1 MESRTNKVH
10 FKTFKAGKFWLVSG
24 ITLAALGGSFTISG
38 VGVHADEINGQPVS
52 AAKDTTPT
60 TDVSTNKVAEATP
73 AQQQAIDDAQK
84 DVDQDNRDIAKNQD
98 DTAKEQA
105 NNDDLNNQTAN
116 KRDDVNKAQDAS
128 DKANNQVNKDQ
139 DAVDDATPDGYDDV
153 QNAKDQAE
161 TDKNKAQS
169 DADKAQAQQAAAD
182 KAAKE
187 AADKAAKA
195 QADKDA
201 AAKAKA
207 DAQAQAD
214 AAKNKAD
221 NTPKTSNVHHDPTP
235 AKPGSQ
241 LDPTNIDSEAD
252 LPTELTEPSGL
263 TDAEKNQD
271 HYGSPDPWYKYTG
284 ANDTSAVIKAGTQ
297 LTAQQQKELA
307 QYALA
312 LINSFRKQHGLKPI
326 LMSDTVQELGDAVV
340 NLRVK
345 DGTEAGV
352 HSDIWSAELDDAIS
366 KVAGGNQYDVINS
379 GENLYASIL
388 ENEDT
393 TMLQL
398 KVQLLQYV
406 TGMCFTDGDWNWG
419 HRANFLSHTYG
430 SQDEADQ
437 IYMSLNLQYYL
448 DGGDT
453 GLNTT
458 TYLFDFWA
466 AKTGTDGTAEKA
478 LSNGI
483 YSEYVNHGYD
493 SVETNPAYTQAVND
507 YNQAL
512 AQVAS
517 ANKVYAQANYNANST
532 ASASKLAQQTLAN
545 AKAQLK
551 TTQANLANAK
561 TKLANTEKA
570 LADATTK
577 YGDQLNA
584 YNAAKAT
591 LEADQAKAA
600 QLAKDLVNAKQALAN
615 NQSAIAT
622 SDTKIKSLKDQL
634 AQLQV
639 KLAKD
644 EKTLAD
650 AKAAAENNGSDTD
663 NNGNDS
669 NTDPDNNN
677 SGSDDN
683 HNNGS
688 HADNNGSDTNNN
700 GSDNNN
706 SDSNNNGD
714 DPDNNNSGSDNDH
727 NNGSDTDNNGSDT
740 DNNGSNDNSNT
751 DPDNNNSGSNSDNN
765 GDNSDTNQD
774 ANDSSSN
781 NGGSNV
787 NNNGSNTNR
796 NNSDHSFNTN
806 SELTTND
813 IDNSNSRSNN
823 VTTNNLSFI
832 NSQNSSTI
840 TPAQV
845 AAKTINQKQLPQT
858 GDQTSNQEISLL
870 GMIGLALSMLRPYFN
885 FKA

>member
-1 MESRTNKVH
+1 M
-10 FKTFKAGKFWLVSG
+10 
-24 ITLAALGGSFTISG
+24 
-38 VGVHADEINGQPVS
+38 
-52 AAKDTTPT
+52 
-60 TDVSTNKVAEATP
+60 
-73 AQQQAIDDAQK
+73 
-84 DVDQDNRDIAKNQD
+84 
-98 DTAKEQA
+98 
-105 NNDDLNNQTAN
+105 
-116 KRDDVNKAQDAS
+116 
-128 DKANNQVNKDQ
+128 
-139 DAVDDATPDGYDDV
+139 
-153 QNAKDQAE
+153 
-161 TDKNKAQS
+161 
-169 DADKAQAQQAAAD
+169 
-182 KAAKE
+182 
-187 AADKAAKA
+187 
-195 QADKDA
+195 
-201 AAKAKA
+201 
-207 DAQAQAD
+207 
-214 AAKNKAD
+214 
-221 NTPKTSNVHHDPTP
+221 HHDPTP

-340 NLRVK
+340 NLRIK
-345 DGTEAGV
+345 DGTPFGV
-352 HSDIWSAELDDAIS
+352 HTDTGSAELDDAIS
-366 KVAGGNQYDVINS
+366 KVAGGNQYDVING
-379 GENLYASIL
+379 GENLDNTTLAATY
-388 ENEDT
+388 DT

-398 KVQLLQYV
+398 KVELLQGI
-406 TGMCFTDGDWNWG
+406 TGMCYADGFYNWG

-437 IYMSLNLQYYL
+437 IYMSFNIQNYKAGAY
-448 DGGDT
+448 DIVDSM
-453 GLNTT
+453 

-466 AKTGTDGTAEKA
+466 ARTDTDGTAEKA
-478 LSNGI
+478 LSNGA

-517 ANKVYAQANYNANST
+517 ANKAYTQANYNANST
-532 ASASKLAQQTLAN
+532 ASASKLAQQTLVN

-551 TTQANLANAK
+551 TAQANLANAK
-561 TKLANTEKA
+561 TKLANAEKA
-570 LADATTK
+570 LADATAQ

-584 YNAAKAT
+584 YNAAKA
-591 LEADQAKAA
+591 A
-600 QLAKDLVNAKQALAN
+600 QLAKDLANAKQALAD

-622 SDTKIKSLKDQL
+622 SDAKIKSLKDQS
-634 AQLQV
+634 AQLQA

-663 NNGNDS
+663 NNGDDS

-688 HADNNGSDTNNN
+688 DTDNNSGSDNN

-706 SDSNNNGD
+706 S
-714 DPDNNNSGSDNDH
+714 GSDN
-727 NNGSDTDNNGSDT
+727 NGG
-740 DNNGSNDNSNT
+740 NSNT
-751 DPDNNNSGSNSDNN
+751 DPDNNNSGSNDNHNNGSDTDNNESDNN
-765 GDNSDTNQD
+765 KSGSNTDNNSDNSNTNQD
-774 ANDSSSN
+774 TNHSRTDNS
-781 NGGSNV
+781 GSNV
-787 NNNGSNTNR
+787 NNSGSDTNS
-796 NNSDHSFNTN
+796 NDSDHSFSTN
-806 SELTTND
+806 SELITNGIDDSD
-813 IDNSNSRSNN
+813 IRDNDA
-823 VTTNNLSFI
+823 TTNNLSFV
-832 NSQNSSTI
+832 NSRNSSTI

-870 GMIGLALSMLRPYFN
+870 GMIGLALSSLGLISISKRKHN
-885 FKA
+885 

>member
-73 AQQQAIDDAQK
+73 AQQQAIGDAQK

-207 DAQAQAD
+207 DAQAKAD

-252 LPTELTEPSGL
+252 LPTELVEPSGL
-263 TDAEKNQD
+263 TDEEKNQE
-271 HYGSPDPWYKYTG
+271 YYASTDPWYKYTG

-307 QYALA
+307 QYALT
-312 LINSFRKQHGLKPI
+312 LINSLRKQHGLKPI
-326 LMSDTVQELGDAVV
+326 LMSDTVQELGNAVV

-345 DGTEAGV
+345 NGTEAGV
-352 HSDIWSAELDDAIS
+352 HTDTGSAELDDAIS
-366 KVAGGNQYDVINS
+366 KVAGGNQYDVING
-379 GENLYASIL
+379 GENLYGSIL
-388 ENEDT
+388 ENSDT
-393 TMLQL
+393 TLLQL
-398 KVQLLQYV
+398 KVQLLQFL
-406 TGMCFTDGDWNWG
+406 TGMSFADGHWGWG
-419 HRANFLSHTYG
+419 HRDNFLSHTYG

-437 IYMSLNLQYYL
+437 VYMSFNLQHYL

-453 GLNTT
+453 GLNTI
-458 TYLFDFWA
+458 TYLFDFWV

-478 LSNGI
+478 LSNGA

-517 ANKVYAQANYNANST
+517 ANKAYTQANYNANST

-551 TTQANLANAK
+551 TAQANLANAK
-561 TKLANTEKA
+561 TKLANAEKA
-570 LADATTK
+570 LADATAQ

-600 QLAKDLVNAKQALAN
+600 QLAKDLANAKQALAD

-622 SDTKIKSLKDQL
+622 SDAKIKSLKDQL
-634 AQLQV
+634 AQLQA

-663 NNGNDS
+663 NNGDDS

-688 HADNNGSDTNNN
+688 DTDNNSGSDNN

-706 SDSNNNGD
+706 S
-714 DPDNNNSGSDNDH
+714 GSDN
-727 NNGSDTDNNGSDT
+727 NGG
-740 DNNGSNDNSNT
+740 NSNT
-751 DPDNNNSGSNSDNN
+751 DPDNNNSGSNDNHNNGSDTDNNESDNN
-765 GDNSDTNQD
+765 NSGSNTDNNSDNSNTNQD
-774 ANDSSSN
+774 TNHSRSD

-787 NNNGSNTNR
+787 NNSGSDTNS
-796 NNSDHSFNTN
+796 NDSDHSFSTN
-806 SELTTND
+806 SELTTNGIDDSD
-813 IDNSNSRSNN
+813 IRDNDA
-823 VTTNNLSFI
+823 TTNNLSFV
-832 NSQNSSTI
+832 NSRNSSTI

-870 GMIGLALSMLRPYFN
+870 GMIGLALSSLGLISISKRKHN
-885 FKA
+885 

>member
-73 AQQQAIDDAQK
+73 AQQQVIDDAQK

-128 DKANNQVNKDQ
+128 DKANDQVNKDQ

-207 DAQAQAD
+207 DAQAKAD
-214 AAKNKAD
+214 ATKNKAD

-284 ANDTSAVIKAGTQ
+284 ANDTSAVVKAGTQ

-307 QYALA
+307 QYALT
-312 LINSFRKQHGLKPI
+312 LINDFRKQHGLKPVI
-326 LMSDTVQELGDAVV
+326 MSDTVQELGDAVV
-340 NLRVK
+340 NLRIK

-352 HSDIWSAELDDAIS
+352 HSDTGSAELDDAIS
-366 KVAGGNQYDVINS
+366 KVAGGNQYDVLNA
-379 GENLYASIL
+379 GENLYDSIL
-388 ENEDT
+388 QNGDT

-398 KVQLLQYV
+398 KVELLQQI
-406 TGMCFTDGDWNWG
+406 TGMCYADGNWDWG
-419 HRANFLSHTYG
+419 HHDNFLVNKYG
-430 SQDEADQ
+430 SSEDADQ
-437 IYMSLNLQYYL
+437 IYMSLNLQQYQA
-448 DGGDT
+448 DGELVFNDMV
-453 GLNTT
+453 
-458 TYLFDFWA
+458 YLFDFWA
-466 AKTGTDGTAEKA
+466 TKTGTDGTAEKA
-478 LSNGI
+478 LSNGT

-517 ANKVYAQANYNANST
+517 ANKAYTQANYNANST

-551 TTQANLANAK
+551 TPQANLANAK

-570 LADATTK
+570 LADATAQ

-600 QLAKDLVNAKQALAN
+600 QLAKDLANAKQALAD

-622 SDTKIKSLKDQL
+622 SDAKIKSLKDQL
-634 AQLQV
+634 AQLQA

-663 NNGNDS
+663 NNGDDS

-688 HADNNGSDTNNN
+688 DTDNNSGSDNN

-706 SDSNNNGD
+706 S
-714 DPDNNNSGSDNDH
+714 GSDN
-727 NNGSDTDNNGSDT
+727 NGG
-740 DNNGSNDNSNT
+740 NSNT
-751 DPDNNNSGSNSDNN
+751 DPDNNNSGSNDNHNNGSDTDNNESDNN
-765 GDNSDTNQD
+765 NSGSNTDNNSDNSNTNQD
-774 ANDSSSN
+774 TNHSRSD

-787 NNNGSNTNR
+787 NNSGSDTNS
-796 NNSDHSFNTN
+796 NDSDHSFSTN
-806 SELTTND
+806 SELTTNGIDDSD
-813 IDNSNSRSNN
+813 IRDNDA
-823 VTTNNLSFI
+823 TTNNLSFV
-832 NSQNSSTI
+832 NSRNSSTI

-870 GMIGLALSMLRPYFN
+870 GMIGLALSSLGLISISKRKHN
-885 FKA
+885 

>member
-187 AADKAAKA
+187 AVDKAAKA

-207 DAQAQAD
+207 DAQAKAD

-340 NLRVK
+340 NLRIK
-345 DGTEAGV
+345 DGTPFGV
-352 HSDIWSAELDDAIS
+352 HTDTGSAELDDAIS
-366 KVAGGNQYDVINS
+366 KVAGGNQYDVING
-379 GENLYASIL
+379 GENLDNTTLAATY
-388 ENEDT
+388 DT

-398 KVQLLQYV
+398 KVELLQGI
-406 TGMCFTDGDWNWG
+406 TGMCYADGFYNWG

-437 IYMSLNLQYYL
+437 IYMSFNIQNYKAGAY
-448 DGGDT
+448 DIVDSM
-453 GLNTT
+453 

-466 AKTGTDGTAEKA
+466 ARTDTDGTAEKA
-478 LSNGI
+478 LSNGA

-517 ANKVYAQANYNANST
+517 ANKAYTQANYNANST

-551 TTQANLANAK
+551 TAQANLANAK
-561 TKLANTEKA
+561 TKLANAEKA
-570 LADATTK
+570 LADATAQ

-600 QLAKDLVNAKQALAN
+600 QLAKDLANAKQALAD

-622 SDTKIKSLKDQL
+622 SDAKIKSLKDQS
-634 AQLQV
+634 AQLQA

-663 NNGNDS
+663 NNGDDS

-688 HADNNGSDTNNN
+688 DTDNNSGSDNN

-706 SDSNNNGD
+706 S
-714 DPDNNNSGSDNDH
+714 GSDN
-727 NNGSDTDNNGSDT
+727 NGG
-740 DNNGSNDNSNT
+740 NSNT
-751 DPDNNNSGSNSDNN
+751 DPDNNNSGSNDNHNNGSDTDNNESDNN
-765 GDNSDTNQD
+765 NSGSNTDNNSDNSNTNQD
-774 ANDSSSN
+774 TNHSRTDNS
-781 NGGSNV
+781 GSNV
-787 NNNGSNTNR
+787 NNSGSDTNS
-796 NNSDHSFNTN
+796 NDSDHSFSTN
-806 SELTTND
+806 SELITNGIDDSD
-813 IDNSNSRSNN
+813 IRDNDA
-823 VTTNNLSFI
+823 TTNNLSFV
-832 NSQNSSTI
+832 NSRNSSTI

-870 GMIGLALSMLRPYFN
+870 GMIGLALSSLGLISISKRKHN
-885 FKA
+885 

>member
-207 DAQAQAD
+207 DAQAKAD

-340 NLRVK
+340 NLRIK
-345 DGTEAGV
+345 DGTPFGV
-352 HSDIWSAELDDAIS
+352 HTDTGSAELDDAIS
-366 KVAGGNQYDVINS
+366 KVAGGNQYDVING
-379 GENLYASIL
+379 GENLDNTTLAATY
-388 ENEDT
+388 DT

-398 KVQLLQYV
+398 KVELLQGI
-406 TGMCFTDGDWNWG
+406 TGMCYADGFYNWG

-437 IYMSLNLQYYL
+437 IYMSFNIQNYKAGAY
-448 DGGDT
+448 DIVDSM
-453 GLNTT
+453 

-466 AKTGTDGTAEKA
+466 ARTDTDGTAEKA
-478 LSNGI
+478 LSNGA

-517 ANKVYAQANYNANST
+517 ANKAYTQANYNANST

-551 TTQANLANAK
+551 TAQANLANAK
-561 TKLANTEKA
+561 TKLANAEKA
-570 LADATTK
+570 LADATAQ

-584 YNAAKAT
+584 YNA
-591 LEADQAKAA
+591 
-600 QLAKDLVNAKQALAN
+600 
-615 NQSAIAT
+615 
-622 SDTKIKSLKDQL
+622 
-634 AQLQV
+634 
-639 KLAKD
+639 
-644 EKTLAD
+644 
-650 AKAAAENNGSDTD
+650 
-663 NNGNDS
+663 
-669 NTDPDNNN
+669 
-677 SGSDDN
+677 
-683 HNNGS
+683 
-688 HADNNGSDTNNN
+688 
-700 GSDNNN
+700 
-706 SDSNNNGD
+706 
-714 DPDNNNSGSDNDH
+714 
-727 NNGSDTDNNGSDT
+727 
-740 DNNGSNDNSNT
+740 
-751 DPDNNNSGSNSDNN
+751 
-765 GDNSDTNQD
+765 
-774 ANDSSSN
+774 
-781 NGGSNV
+781 
-787 NNNGSNTNR
+787 
-796 NNSDHSFNTN
+796 
-806 SELTTND
+806 
-813 IDNSNSRSNN
+813 
-823 VTTNNLSFI
+823 
-832 NSQNSSTI
+832 
-840 TPAQV
+840 
-845 AAKTINQKQLPQT
+845 
-858 GDQTSNQEISLL
+858 EI
-870 GMIGLALSMLRPYFN
+870 GRAHV
-885 FKA
+885 

>member
-1 MESRTNKVH
+1 VESRTNKVH

-105 NNDDLNNQTAN
+105 NYDDLNNQTAN

-207 DAQAQAD
+207 DAQAKAD

-284 ANDTSAVIKAGTQ
+284 ANDTSAVVKAGTQ

-307 QYALA
+307 QYALT
-312 LINSFRKQHGLKPI
+312 LINDFRKQHGLKPVI
-326 LMSDTVQELGDAVV
+326 MSDTVQELGDAVV
-340 NLRVK
+340 NLRIK

-352 HSDIWSAELDDAIS
+352 HSDTGSAELDDAVSRI
-366 KVAGGNQYDVINS
+366 AGGNQYDVLNG
-379 GENLYASIL
+379 GENLFNTILGASY
-388 ENEDT
+388 DT

-398 KVQLLQYV
+398 KVELLQCI
-406 TGMCFTDGDWNWG
+406 TGMAYADGSWNWG
-419 HRANFLSHTYG
+419 HRDNFLQHTYG

-437 IYMSLNLQYYL
+437 VYMNFNIQNYAADPVHVLASM
-448 DGGDT
+448 
-453 GLNTT
+453 
-458 TYLFDFWA
+458 TYLFNFWD

-478 LSNGI
+478 LSNGT

-517 ANKVYAQANYNANST
+517 ANKAYTQANYNANST

-551 TTQANLANAK
+551 TAQANLANAK
-561 TKLANTEKA
+561 TKLANAEKA
-570 LADATTK
+570 LADATAQ

-600 QLAKDLVNAKQALAN
+600 QLAKDLANAKQALAD

-622 SDTKIKSLKDQL
+622 SDAKIKSLKDQL
-634 AQLQV
+634 AQLQA

-644 EKTLAD
+644 EKTLED

-663 NNGNDS
+663 NNGDDS

-688 HADNNGSDTNNN
+688 DTDNNSGSDNN

-706 SDSNNNGD
+706 S
-714 DPDNNNSGSDNDH
+714 GSDN
-727 NNGSDTDNNGSDT
+727 NGG
-740 DNNGSNDNSNT
+740 NSNT
-751 DPDNNNSGSNSDNN
+751 DPDNNNSGSNDNHNNGSDTDNNESDNN
-765 GDNSDTNQD
+765 NSGSNTDNNSDNSNTNQD
-774 ANDSSSN
+774 TNHSRTDNS
-781 NGGSNV
+781 GSNV
-787 NNNGSNTNR
+787 NNSGSDTNS
-796 NNSDHSFNTN
+796 NDSDHSFSTN
-806 SELTTND
+806 SELITNGIDDSD
-813 IDNSNSRSNN
+813 IRDNDA
-823 VTTNNLSFI
+823 TTNNLSFV
-832 NSQNSSTI
+832 NSRNSSTI

-870 GMIGLALSMLRPYFN
+870 GMIGLALSSLGLISISKRKHN
-885 FKA
+885 

>member
-60 TDVSTNKVAEATP
+60 TDVSTNKVAEAAP

-128 DKANNQVNKDQ
+128 DKANNQVNRDQ

-161 TDKNKAQS
+161 TNKNKAQS
-169 DADKAQAQQAAAD
+169 DADKSQAQQAAAD

-207 DAQAQAD
+207 DAQAKAD

-284 ANDTSAVIKAGTQ
+284 ANDTSAVVKAGTQ

-307 QYALA
+307 QYALT
-312 LINSFRKQHGLKPI
+312 LINDFRKQHGLKPVI
-326 LMSDTVQELGDAVV
+326 MSDTVQELGDAVV
-340 NLRVK
+340 NLRIK

-352 HSDIWSAELDDAIS
+352 HSDTGSAELDDAVSRIAS
-366 KVAGGNQYDVINS
+366 GNQYDVLN
-379 GENLYASIL
+379 GGKNLFNTILGASY
-388 ENEDT
+388 DT

-398 KVQLLQYV
+398 KVELLQCI
-406 TGMCFTDGDWNWG
+406 TGMAYADGSWNWG
-419 HRANFLSHTYG
+419 HRDNFLQHTYG

-437 IYMSLNLQYYL
+437 VYMNFNIQNYAADPVHVLASM
-448 DGGDT
+448 
-453 GLNTT
+453 
-458 TYLFDFWA
+458 TYLFNFWD

-478 LSNGI
+478 LSNGT

-517 ANKVYAQANYNANST
+517 ANKAYTQANYNANST

-551 TTQANLANAK
+551 TAQANLANAK
-561 TKLANTEKA
+561 TKLANAEKA
-570 LADATTK
+570 LADATAQ
-577 YGDQLNA
+577 YGDQLKA

-600 QLAKDLVNAKQALAN
+600 QLAKDLANAKQALAD

-622 SDTKIKSLKDQL
+622 SDAKIKSLKDQL
-634 AQLQV
+634 AQLQA

-650 AKAAAENNGSDTD
+650 AKAAAENNGSD
-663 NNGNDS
+663 
-669 NTDPDNNN
+669 
-677 SGSDDN
+677 
-683 HNNGS
+683 
-688 HADNNGSDTNNN
+688 
-700 GSDNNN
+700 
-706 SDSNNNGD
+706 
-714 DPDNNNSGSDNDH
+714 NNNSGSDN
-727 NNGSDTDNNGSDT
+727 NGG
-740 DNNGSNDNSNT
+740 NSNT
-751 DPDNNNSGSNSDNN
+751 DPDNNNSGSNDNHNNGSDTDNNESDNN
-765 GDNSDTNQD
+765 NSGSNTDNNSDNSNTNQD
-774 ANDSSSN
+774 TNHSRSDNS
-781 NGGSNV
+781 GSNV
-787 NNNGSNTNR
+787 NNSSSDTNSND
-796 NNSDHSFNTN
+796 SDHSFSTN

-813 IDNSNSRSNN
+813 IDDSDIRGNDA
-823 VTTNNLSFI
+823 TTNNLSFV
-832 NSQNSSTI
+832 NSRNSSTI

-870 GMIGLALSMLRPYFN
+870 GMIGLALSSLVLTSISKR
-885 FKA
+885 KHS